1 MGGSFFAER
10 FPPCD
15 ARLNISKGAS
25 SPLPAESLHFP
36 SRRKAFSR
44 HDAPRWRFL
53 CISQQRP
60 LPRSDPRPQTAPPS
74 ARRGANGR
82 RPPFSLPRARARGRS
97 DHPQRRQRGIP
108 AQPRRWSAL
117 SSMRFRHFVNTNGN
131 TRRGLKKETCAYAD
145 HMRTS
150 SGRWMY
156 QVNAGGETPASFH
169 AALTEPSCRWPPR
182 QRRSSYEGW
191 SGRRRPS
198 ERWRS

>member
-97 DHPQRRQRGIP
+97 DHPQRRPRESNHAPRGMP
-108 AQPRRWSAL
+108 SCAAPPT
-117 SSMRFRHFVNTNGN
+117 RHPG
-131 TRRGLKKETCAYAD
+131 AA
-145 HMRTS
+145 
-150 SGRWMY
+150 
-156 QVNAGGETPASFH
+156 
-169 AALTEPSCRWPPR
+169 AALVRPVVDAVQALRQHRRQHQTRTKKRDVRICRPYAHVIGEVDVP
-182 QRRSSYEGW
+182 G
-191 SGRRRPS
+191 
-198 ERWRS
+198 